1 MAGVGVKRIVRG
13 NGVPCDLWHCAFSL
27 SFYHFGAA
35 IVISSAIAVA
45 MCGIEWEVFA
55 HRVPLV
61 IFVVDLGHGAGYY
74 CLGSSL
80 LRKESGRV
88 FVVPSQIDSFRT
100 GSGYW
105 HIEDYVDLDIWL
117 CMQWHTVSLLLSL
130 PLLGDNNKRPESSNR
145 RLCPGVLTTLLGA
158 N

>member
-1 MAGVGVKRIVRG
+1 MRG
-13 NGVPCDLWHCAFSL
+13 
-27 SFYHFGAA
+27 
-35 IVISSAIAVA
+35 
-45 MCGIEWEVFA
+45 FA

-105 HIEDYVDLDIWL
+105 HIEDYVDLDI
-117 CMQWHTVSLLLSL
+117 
-130 PLLGDNNKRPESSNR
+130 
-145 RLCPGVLTTLLGA
+145 
-158 N
+158 